1 MQPAMQLNLRYITTA
16 AIFMIVYVV
25 LDYVSFVR
33 PFHGLGITPW
43 NPSPGISLALIYLGG
58 AAYAPFAILAPA
70 LADFIVRN
78 GDANFALAGASSAT
92 TGGVY
97 LLAGLALR
105 RVASFNSRLETLRDV
120 LVFIV
125 VAIAAA
131 IAAAAMF
138 GLFLALWNTIAW
150 SDLREVT
157 WRSFV
162 GNLIGTLV
170 TAPIAMMLVNGPP
183 PVVLRSIHLL
193 QLAAILAALLVVFG
207 YREATAFQLFYLLF
221 LPLLWVA
228 LSHGVSGAVTALGI
242 IQIGLI
248 LGAEI
253 RFGADPGLTALQV
266 LMISLAITGLIVGAI
281 TSERTLVASRL
292 REQQAALSR
301 AFRLRSAGE
310 VAATIAHEI
319 NQPLTAVTAYSGIA
333 TDAVARGDWKL
344 ASETITKVKS
354 ECDRANRV
362 LRSIREVL
370 SQGGLSKS
378 TVDIAA
384 MLSDLSAIVADDLA
398 RKGIRLTIDVET
410 TVPLLSV
417 DEIQLQQAIQNLIVN
432 SSEAILGA
440 SVGGLITIGVSRVN
454 AGTVKIEVTDDG
466 PGFAPSVDMSDPTPF
481 VTTKPEGSG
490 LGLIVAR
497 AIAESHGGSLSIK
510 TVDHGAQ
517 VAISLPIS
525 RINDDIDGLSH

>member
-1 MQPAMQLNLRYITTA
+1 MQRAMQLNLRYVATA
-16 AIFMIVYVV
+16 IAFLIAYIA

-43 NPSPGISLALIYLGG
+43 NPSPGLSLALIYLGG
-58 AAYAPFAILAPA
+58 AAYAPFVLIAPA
-70 LADFIVRN
+70 LADLVVRN
-78 GDANFALAGASSAT
+78 GDVNFALAGASSAT

-97 LLAGLALR
+97 LLAGLTLR
-105 RVASFNSRLETLRDV
+105 KVASFNSRLETLRDV

-125 VAIAAA
+125 LAMVAA
-131 IAAAAMF
+131 IAAAATF
-138 GLFLALWNTIAW
+138 GLFLACWNTIAW
-150 SDLREVT
+150 SDLREVI

-183 PVVLRSIHLL
+183 PVMLRSLHLL

-253 RFGADPGLTALQV
+253 RFGPDPGLTALQV

-319 NQPLTAVTAYSGIA
+319 NQPLTAVTTYSGIA

-344 ASETITKVKS
+344 ASETIAKVKS

-362 LRSIREVL
+362 LRNIREVL

-378 TVDIAA
+378 TVDLSE
-384 MLSDLSAIVADDLA
+384 MLTDLSAIVADDLA
-398 RKGIRLTIDVET
+398 RKGIRLIIDVEPA
-410 TVPLLSV
+410 VPLLSV
-417 DEIQLQQAIQNLIVN
+417 DEIQLQQAVQNLIVN
-432 SSEAILGA
+432 SSEAIIGA
-440 SVGGLITIGVSRVN
+440 SVGGLITIGAVRLDQ
-454 AGTVKIEVTDDG
+454 GTVEIKVSDDG
-466 PGFAPSVDMSDPTPF
+466 PGFSPSVDMADPTPF

-510 TVDHGAQ
+510 AVERGAQ
-517 VAISLPIS
+517 VAIFLPIS
-525 RINDDIDGLSH
+525 RMNQDADGLPH